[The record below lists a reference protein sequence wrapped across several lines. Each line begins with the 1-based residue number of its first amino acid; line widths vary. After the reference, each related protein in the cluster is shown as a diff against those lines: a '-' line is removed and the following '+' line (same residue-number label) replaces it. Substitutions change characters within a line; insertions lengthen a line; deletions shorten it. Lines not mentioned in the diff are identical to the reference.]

1 MSDEK
6 PVLKKRGRPLGYKLS
21 EESKAAISNSKKG
34 QRHSQETKDK
44 ISKSLMLFFRR
55 LHPLSDEIT
64 NTYCRIDDDE
74 LCSWVNSVRE
84 DLDELGIE
92 GDILTDRVL
101 ANSRKTEIAYGQNIE
116 YFSHNVTPEALLE
129 LKELCEERGINISNY
144 IKI

>member
-1 MSDEK
+1 MSDK
-6 PVLKKRGRPLGYKLS
+6 NPVTKKRGRPLGYKLS

-34 QRHSQETKDK
+34 QQHSQETKDK

-74 LCSWVNSVRE
+74 LCAWVNSVRE

-101 ANSRKTEIAYGQNIE
+101 ANSRKIEIAYGQNIE
-116 YFSHNVTPEALLE
+116 YFSHNVTPEDLLE
-129 LKELCEERGINISNY
+129 LKETCKELGINIKDYINY
-144 IKI
+144 